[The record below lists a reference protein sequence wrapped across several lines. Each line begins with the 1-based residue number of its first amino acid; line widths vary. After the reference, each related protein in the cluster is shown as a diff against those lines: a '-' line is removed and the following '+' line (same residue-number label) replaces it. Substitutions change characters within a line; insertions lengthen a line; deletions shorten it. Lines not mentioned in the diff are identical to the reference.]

1 MPAALK
7 AVVLG
12 GVVAGAFDI
21 TYAFIFYGM
30 RGIPATRILQ
40 SVASG
45 LLGQASYSGGLASA
59 ALGLL
64 LHFLI
69 AIGAAATFYVA
80 SRRFPWL
87 VQHAFVS
94 GVIFGLC
101 VFAVMNFIV
110 VPLSAFPHKLAFPP
124 IVLAT
129 GLLVHMFLVGVPIAL
144 FVRAASL
151 RVTAQTQVSQ
161 SGERHE

>member
-1 MPAALK
+1 MATVIQRLPPALK
-7 AVVLG
+7 AVILG

-40 SVASG
+40 SIASG

-64 LHFLI
+64 LHFCI
-69 AIGAAATFYVA
+69 AIVAAATFNVL
-80 SRRFPWL
+80 SQRFTWL

-94 GVIFGLC
+94 GAIFGLC
-101 VFAVMNFIV
+101 IYAVMNFIV

-124 IVLAT
+124 I
-129 GLLVHMFLVGVPIAL
+129 
-144 FVRAASL
+144 
-151 RVTAQTQVSQ
+151 
-161 SGERHE
+161 